1 MNSQAPKLPSLELLK
16 VIGTGSYGEVW
27 LARTVTGLFRAVK
40 IVDRARF
47 PDERPWLREFAGITR
62 YQKDMG
68 GRPRQLALLHVGEDK
83 EQGIFYYVME
93 LADDLERGPDID
105 PSSYVPCTL
114 KALRKTKPEM
124 TLEEVLRIGIDL
136 TRSLAEL
143 HEAGLIHRDVK
154 PSNIVFIQ
162 GTPKLAD
169 LGLVSS
175 SDHTLTSLGTPGY
188 SPPEVVATPRSDIF
202 SLGRILYELS
212 MQLPSAEFP
221 RLPADLASRPDA
233 ERLME
238 LNEILLT
245 ACNPDPQ
252 LRYKDAGALLTDL
265 LHVQAGGSLVE
276 MAHLRERLARAAAI
290 AKWAGV
296 IVLAVGLVFGAR
308 HYSALRQLAA
318 EEAAGR
324 ALAEKDEREAR
335 YVADLQIAQV
345 GAQASDYGIAVSALQ
360 RHIPAPGA
368 PDQRGAE
375 WWSLWNEL
383 RGDQDRL
390 LSLGTPV
397 SYAKPTADGKALL
410 CLLPERNNATVL
422 LDSETWNQSPI
433 PSANIAALGTQGRDD
448 SCIAN
453 TWDNQVVDLH
463 LKGGQPTPWP
473 GLRGTIRASN
483 TDFALM
489 YVARA
494 PSGFDVVLLDRQ
506 KHCEAGRWTNQ
517 EDNDFI
523 YMALVPSSRMMVII
537 LPPKNLGEPVRTQ
550 CVDLATGKERW
561 NRQEK
566 IRLRNLSISH
576 DGKLIA
582 LAGIGH
588 FCVVDAETGLNIW
601 ESEQMLG
608 LLDGFAWSPDSRFL
622 AVGSSKAKLEVF
634 DVATHQAVSKFL
646 GAHQNIQFLSWSPDG
661 KTLTSVEAN
670 GDIRSF
676 TVDKHP
682 PRQNAKGLA
691 SENQGHFKNLIFAA
705 QPGQCLATLEDD
717 SVALIQIQPW
727 KILNRWEG
735 PVMPLASQQGG
746 AWFAL
751 NRQGTLCL
759 CQPDGSYAE
768 SVLRLP
774 ANVDPRDCS
783 TSPDQRYVAFTLIR
797 IPGTLILWD
806 LQTLT
811 ASEYTTGNQALWTVC
826 FDQTSSRLAVSDNR
840 NGLRI
845 LDLNKR
851 QWGEWMGRKGV
862 RATALAFTRDGRQAF
877 VGYVDGSLQRLDL
890 ESRSLGPLIPTHH
903 DIVSGL
909 TLLDNDT
916 TLLSASRDGTYAFH
930 RSENLRHLLIASAR
944 STLRDNSPTSLYGLR
959 KQPGDS
965 GFALLGTDGSLQF
978 LDTSPRK

>member
-1 MNSQAPKLPSLELLK
+1 MNEQAPKLPDLELIK

-27 LARTVTGLFRAVK
+27 LARTVTGLYRAVK

-47 PDERPWLREFAGITR
+47 PDERPWLREFAGISR

-83 EQGIFYYVME
+83 QQGIFYYVME
-93 LADDLERGPDID
+93 LADDVDKGPDID
-105 PSSYVPCTL
+105 PAAYVPLTL
-114 KALRKTKPEM
+114 KALCKKRPEM
-124 TLEEVLRIGIDL
+124 PLTEVLEIGISL

-154 PSNIVFIQ
+154 PSNIVFVQ

-202 SLGRILYELS
+202 SLGRILYELG

-221 RLPADLASRPDA
+221 RLPADLASNPDA

-276 MAHLRERLARAAAI
+276 MARLRERLARAAAV
-290 AKWAGV
+290 AKWAAV
-296 IVLAVGLVFGAR
+296 IVLTVGLVFGAR
-308 HYSALRQLAA
+308 HYSALRRLAA

-324 ALAEKDEREAR
+324 ALAEKDEHEAR

-383 RGDQDRL
+383 RGDQDRQ

-397 SYAKPTADGKALL
+397 RFASPTSDGKALL

-422 LDSETWNQSPI
+422 LDAETWSLRPI
-433 PSANIAALGTQGRDD
+433 PSSNIATLGAQGRDD
-448 SCIAN
+448 SCITN

-489 YVARA
+489 YVSRA
-494 PSGFDVVLLDRQ
+494 PCGFDVVLLDRQ
-506 KHCEAGRWTNQ
+506 KHREAGRWTNQ
-517 EDNDFI
+517 DSIDFFS
-523 YMALVPSSRMMVII
+523 MALVPSSRTMAII
-537 LPPKNLGEPVRTQ
+537 LPPKNMSESVRTL
-550 CVDLATGKERW
+550 CVDLGTGKELW

-566 IRLRNLSISH
+566 IALRTLSISP
-576 DGKLIA
+576 DGKRIA
-582 LAGIGH
+582 MSGMNYS
-588 FCVVDAETGLNIW
+588 CVVETETGLKIW
-601 ESEQMLG
+601 ESDQMLG
-608 LLDGFAWSPDSRFL
+608 ALDALSWSPDSRLL
-622 AVGSSKAKLEVF
+622 AVGSSKAHLEVF
-634 DVATHQAVSKFL
+634 DIAANQPMAKFL
-646 GAHQNIQFLSWSPDG
+646 GAQQSILYLSWSPDG

-676 TVDKHP
+676 NVDKHP
-682 PRQNAKGLA
+682 PRQSAKGLA
-691 SENQGHFKNLIFAA
+691 SYYNHFGDLLFTS
-705 QPGQCLATLEDD
+705 QPGQCLATLEDN
-717 SVALIQIQPW
+717 SVALIQIHPW
-727 KILNRWEG
+727 KILKRWEG
-735 PVMPLASQQGG
+735 LVMPVANQQGG

-759 CQPDGSYAE
+759 CQPDGSYTE
-768 SVLRLP
+768 SMLKLP
-774 ANVDPRDCS
+774 ANADPWS
-783 TSPDQRYVAFTLIR
+783 WNTSPDQRYFAFTLNR
-797 IPGTLILWD
+797 IAGGLILWD

-811 ASEYTTGNQALWTVC
+811 AAEYTTGDQSPRTVR
-826 FDQTSSRLAVSDNR
+826 FDQASNRLAVSDNR

-845 LDLNKR
+845 LDLSTR

-862 RATALAFTRDGRQAF
+862 RATEFAFTRDGKQVF
-877 VGYVDGSLQRLDL
+877 VGYIDGSLQRLDL

-903 DIVSGL
+903 AAVSGL
-909 TLLDNDT
+909 ALLDNDN
-916 TLLSASRDGTYAFH
+916 TLLSISRDGTYAFH

-959 KQPGDS
+959 KQPGDT
-965 GFALLGTDGSLQF
+965 GFALLGTDGSVQF